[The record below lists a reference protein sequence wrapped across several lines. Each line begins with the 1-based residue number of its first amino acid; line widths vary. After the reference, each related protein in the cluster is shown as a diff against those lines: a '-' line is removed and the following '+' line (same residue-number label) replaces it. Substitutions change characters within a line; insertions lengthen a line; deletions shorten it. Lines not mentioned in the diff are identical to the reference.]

1 MESGAFL
8 RLLAGRFF
16 LQSLHSGNYLTE
28 ELVRLYLQGIAQ
40 RKNGVHCRPFLALF
54 YLKKVFSLYRRKVR
68 KRRLAHPSLLA
79 KGFEHI
85 RNGFGQVWIL
95 SHMVKVSN
103 TVDLI

>member
-16 LQSLHSGNYLTE
+16 LQCLHSGNYLTE

-40 RKNGVHCRPFLALF
+40 REDGVHCRPFLALL

-68 KRRLAHPSLLA
+68 KCRLTHPAFKAEFL
-79 KGFEHI
+79 EHC
-85 RNGFGQVWIL
+85 RNRFRQIWIL
-95 SHMVKVSN
+95 SH
-103 TVDLI
+103 I

>member
-40 RKNGVHCRPFLALF
+40 RKNGVHCRTFLALF

-68 KRRLAHPSLLA
+68 KRRLAHPAL
-79 KGFEHI
+79 
-85 RNGFGQVWIL
+85 
-95 SHMVKVSN
+95 
-103 TVDLI
+103 